1 MMISDEALSV
11 LPQTRRIPILPPG
24 RAFRAALGHCLWLAI
39 CKEANMLRRLFLAV
53 AVASSAAGVTFA
65 QNAATADGGPS
76 AWRPTGDS
84 PATPAAPTSLSATD
98 PAARPL
104 SHVGVPVGSLPNDAG
119 QVWREYDISSYT
131 ARVTTTKRPEQAIID
146 WILRDTGYEAWH
158 TDPLSVLERRQPH
171 APRLPH
177 ARNAETRG
185 RRGRALHQQRGGDL
199 YVLDAGSHARQP
211 ELADPGPA
219 SAAAVPVHTSGLN
232 AWLLPKENAAIMI
245 GELRRR
251 NDYREHSSPYLMV
264 NNGQSTVVSAM
275 RGRPYVRDVI
285 PRADLPAG
293 FEPSP
298 GQVDEGFALD
308 FSPLL
313 SVDRRM
319 IDATIKCE
327 IDQIEKM
334 IPVMIEVATPASP
347 RQRTKIESP
356 QMSHYRFHERFRWPV
371 DQVLLVGLGMVALP
385 IPVDGAPMVQGLP
398 LPIGNSPARAD
409 LLIFVE
415 CKGPAV
421 SASNPAAAAR
431 PSLRETKNYRGR
443 Y

>member
-1 MMISDEALSV
+1 V
-11 LPQTRRIPILPPG
+11 
-24 RAFRAALGHCLWLAI
+24 
-39 CKEANMLRRLFLAV
+39 
-53 AVASSAAGVTFA
+53 VTL
-65 QNAATADGGPS
+65 
-76 AWRPTGDS
+76 DS
-84 PATPAAPTSLSATD
+84 PSWRTLEQRLL
-98 PAARPL
+98 RP
-104 SHVGVPVGSLPNDAG
+104 
-119 QVWREYDISSYT
+119 
-131 ARVTTTKRPEQAIID
+131 
-146 WILRDTGYEAWH
+146 
-158 TDPLSVLERRQPH
+158 
-171 APRLPH
+171 
-177 ARNAETRG
+177 
-185 RRGRALHQQRGGDL
+185 
-199 YVLDAGSHARQP
+199 
-211 ELADPGPA
+211 
-219 SAAAVPVHTSGLN
+219 VPVHTSGVN
-232 AWLLPKENAAIMI
+232 AWLLPKENAAIML

-275 RGRPYVRDVI
+275 RGRSYVRDVA
-285 PRADLPAG
+285 PRPDLAAG
-293 FEPSP
+293 FEPAQ

-334 IPVMIEVATPASP
+334 IPVMIDTATSSAP
-347 RQRTKIESP
+347 RQRTKIEAP

-385 IPVDGAPMVQGLP
+385 IPIDGAPLVQGLP

-415 CKGPAV
+415 CKGATV
-421 SASNPAAAAR
+421 SASNPANTVR
-431 PSLRETKNYRGR
+431 PPLRETKNYRGR

>member
-1 MMISDEALSV
+1 M
-11 LPQTRRIPILPPG
+11 
-24 RAFRAALGHCLWLAI
+24 W
-39 CKEANMLRRLFLAV
+39 KRLFLVA
-53 AVASSAAGVTFA
+53 AVASSAAGVAFA
-65 QNAATADGGPS
+65 QDARPGDGAPSGWRSTGESAAA
-76 AWRPTGDS
+76 PT
-84 PATPAAPTSLSATD
+84 APTSLSAND
-98 PAARPL
+98 PGVRPL
-104 SHVGVPVGSLPNDAG
+104 SQVGIAGGSLPNDAG
-119 QVWREYDISSYT
+119 QIWREYDISSYT
-131 ARVTTTKRPEQAIID
+131 ARVTSTKRPEQAIID

-158 TDPLSVLERRQPH
+158 TDPLGILSAGNRTLRVYHTPDMQRRVADVVERFVNSEAATYTFSMRVVTLDSPSWRTLEQ
-171 APRLPH
+171 RLLRP
-177 ARNAETRG
+177 
-185 RRGRALHQQRGGDL
+185 
-199 YVLDAGSHARQP
+199 
-211 ELADPGPA
+211 
-219 SAAAVPVHTSGLN
+219 VPVHTSGVN
-232 AWLLPKENAAIMI
+232 AWLLPKENAAIML

-251 NDYREHSSPYLMV
+251 NDYREHNSPYLMV

-275 RGRPYVRDVI
+275 RGRSYVRDVA
-285 PRADLPAG
+285 PRPDLAAG
-293 FEPSP
+293 FEPAL

-334 IPVMIEVATPASP
+334 IPVMIDMATPSAP

-385 IPVDGAPMVQGLP
+385 IPIDGAPLVQGLP

-415 CKGPAV
+415 CKGATV
-421 SASNPAAAAR
+421 SASNPSNTTR
-431 PSLRETKNYRGR
+431 PPLRETKNYRGR

>member
-1 MMISDEALSV
+1 V
-11 LPQTRRIPILPPG
+11 
-24 RAFRAALGHCLWLAI
+24 I
-39 CKEANMLRRLFLAV
+39 CKEADMLRQLLFVV
-53 AVASSAAGVTFA
+53 AIASSSAGAAFA
-65 QNAATADGGPS
+65 QSAATADNGPA
-76 AWRPTGDS
+76 AWRATGDA
-84 PATPAAPTSLSATD
+84 PAPAPAAPVERASE

-104 SHVGVPVGSLPNDAG
+104 SPVSVGNSTLPNDAG
-119 QVWREYDISSYT
+119 QVWHDYDISSYT
-131 ARVTTTKRPEQAIID
+131 ARVTSTKRPEQAIID

-158 TDPLSVLERRQPH
+158 IEPLGVLSASNRTLRVYHTPEMQKRVADVVERFTSSEAATYTFSMRVVTLDSPSWRTLAQ
-171 APRLPH
+171 RLL
-177 ARNAETRG
+177 R
-185 RRGRALHQQRGGDL
+185 
-199 YVLDAGSHARQP
+199 
-211 ELADPGPA
+211 
-219 SAAAVPVHTSGLN
+219 AVPVQTSGVN
-232 AWLLPKENAAIMI
+232 AWLLPKENAAIMV

-275 RGRPYVRDVI
+275 RGRSYVRDVVARTDM
-285 PRADLPAG
+285 PNG
-293 FEPSP
+293 FEPTM

-334 IPVMIEVATPASP
+334 IPVMVDMPTQASP
-347 RQRTKIESP
+347 RQRAKIESP

-371 DQVLLVGLGMVALP
+371 DQVLVVGLGMVALP
-385 IPVDGAPMVQGLP
+385 IPVDGASLVRGVP

-409 LLIFVE
+409 MLIFIE

-421 SASNPAAAAR
+421 SASNSTGTPR
-431 PSLRETKNYRGR
+431 PPLSETKNYRGR